1 MRPTKVGARTVHNL
15 RSKSQEHAGL
25 GREQSLVVM
34 VLTESDTG
42 ESGPASSR

>member
-25 GREQSLVVM
+25 GREQSRVVI
-34 VLTESDTG
+34 VVSEIDTG